1 MCMLAS
7 FLQNVR
13 FFSSIQE
20 MFFNAVLAELVAR
33 KGVSKESFK
42 LNHPGGSIGIKLST
56 SS

>member
-1 MCMLAS
+1 
-7 FLQNVR
+7 
-13 FFSSIQE
+13 

-33 KGVSKESFK
+33 KGVSKEAFK

>member
-1 MCMLAS
+1 MCMPAS